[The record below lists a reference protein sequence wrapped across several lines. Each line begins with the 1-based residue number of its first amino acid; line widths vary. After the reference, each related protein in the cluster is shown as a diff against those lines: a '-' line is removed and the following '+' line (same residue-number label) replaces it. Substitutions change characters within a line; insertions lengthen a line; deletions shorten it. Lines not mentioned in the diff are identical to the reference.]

1 MQEIIENPETV
12 MAFLRS
18 FNLALSM
25 GKEYLNRKWKPN
37 KKDEYAA
44 WAMYVEMSTRVITQP
59 LPPKQGDEKTALE
72 SVHSLFESTR
82 NVLKEHGSECNEFPP
97 IAIEILNQ
105 HVRPFTTKWHSKDVE
120 TTFEDKSKCAEF
132 RDKLK
137 DLQEVLGEYTRAL
150 AKMAKVEDFT
160 NLSEE

>member
-1 MQEIIENPETV
+1 MQEIIENHETV
-12 MAFLRS
+12 MAFLQYFKLGLS
-18 FNLALSM
+18 FGEA
-25 GKEYLNRKWKPN
+25 YLNRKWKPN
-37 KKDEYAA
+37 KSDEKAA

-59 LPPKQGDEKTALE
+59 LPPKQGNEKTALE

-82 NVLKEHGSECNEFPP
+82 NVLKEHGRECNEFPP

-105 HVRPFTTKWHSKDVE
+105 YVRPFTTKWHSKDVE
-120 TTFEDKSKCAEF
+120 TTFKDESKCAEF
-132 RDKLK
+132 RDKLEE
-137 DLQEVLGEYTRAL
+137 LQGVLGEYTQAL